1 MAATVQDLHLE
12 IVHIGINTE
21 SEGEART
28 VQGAFAELLG
38 LEKRDGNKSV
48 FVGSVIECMK
58 SRFRGTH
65 GHLALAADDV
75 DEAMKVMEEHGY
87 TFDRETLTRDEH
99 GAAKAVY
106 LTGEIGGFAVHLF
119 RRS

>member
-1 MAATVQDLHLE
+1 MAATVADLHLE

-21 SEGEART
+21 DEREARD

-75 DEAMKVMEEHGY
+75 DEAMEVMQKQGY
-87 TFDRETLTRDEH
+87 TFDMETLTRDES

-106 LTGEIGGFAVHLF
+106 LNDEIGGFAVHLI

>member
-1 MAATVQDLHLE
+1 MIVTVEDLHLE
-12 IVHIGINTE
+12 IVHIGIN
-21 SEGEART
+21 SEDEREARA
-28 VQGAFAELLG
+28 VQSAFAELLG
-38 LEKRDGNKSV
+38 LEKRDGNSSF

-75 DEAMKVMEEHGY
+75 EEAMKVMQEHGY
-87 TFDRETLTRDEH
+87 TFDPGTLTRDEN
-99 GAAKAVY
+99 GVAKAVY
-106 LTGEIGGFAVHLF
+106 LENEIGGFAVHLI